1 MKRYIVIGLGNFGFY
16 VAKTLYEDG
25 HEVLAIDRNRDRV
38 ARIQDLVSEAM
49 ILDAIHRESLKGLG
63 IAAAEAVV
71 VSMGDDISNSILT
84 TLYLKELGAKK
95 IVVKCQDEDHGRILE
110 KLGANE
116 IIFPEKAMGQKVAKG
131 LSRGNILDFIP
142 LSEDYTIIETAA
154 PKEFL
159 GKSLEGVETENHLPG
174 VRHRRQSIDS
184 AGLHPLPARRLRH
197 QGLGRPG
204 AAGERKGY
212 PADQRPGHLIIT
224 D

>member
-25 HEVLAIDRNRDRV
+25 HEVLAIDRNRDRI

-63 IAAAEAVV
+63 VAAAEAVV

-159 GKSLEGVETENHLPG
+159 GKSLKELKLKTIYQVYVIAVNQLIPSAFILSPPG
-174 VRHRRQSIDS
+174 DFVIKDS
-184 AGLHPLPARRLRH
+184 DGLVL
-197 QGLGRPG
+197 LGR
-204 AAGERKGY
+204 EK
-212 PADQRPGHLIIT
+212 DIQRINGLVT
-224 D
+224 S